1 MTLHIRALRPPLSDP
16 CWGGA
21 SRIPALLARDR
32 LSLPSIGPAQEFR
45 LLPAPSETGVLL
57 AGCRREG
64 GAGLVRAGNCGLVL
78 DPVMHPASGQ

>member
-16 CWGGA
+16 CRGGA

-32 LSLPSIGPAQEFR
+32 LSLPSIGPALEFR

-57 AGCRREG
+57 AGGRREG
-64 GAGLVRAGNCGLVL
+64 GEDSERAGNCGLAL
-78 DPVMHPASGQ
+78 DVVMRLASVQ